1 MNSFH
6 FHQWIFDTSVRCVLS
21 YWTAFIFGKTIASLY
36 FVLCRVRL
44 PLVYIY
50 IYPLE
55 WCLHF
60 CSSSS
65 RSPALMY
72 TNDIIIVFTIF
83 AEQKAK
89 KVHLLFRHMFII
101 TQYVLVKI
109 DYHTNMSI
117 SFVLLPFMFSG
128 GLIWSS
134 SSSSSSSLTEDK
146 TCMYIYIYNEIANIY
161 SNEIMKTKER
171 ERQSIQH
178 ERTSRIRNDDE
189 STSSISEKV
198 RERWRGKGERE
209 HERNIKQIVFLLSFC
224 VCGRRS
230 KEKENT
236 LIVFA
241 LGK

>member
-44 PLVYIY
+44 PLGYIY

-146 TCMYIYIYNEIANIY
+146 TCMYIYIYITKLLTFTQMKSWRRKRENDRAYNTNERLAFVMMMN
-161 SNEIMKTKER
+161 
-171 ERQSIQH
+171 
-178 ERTSRIRNDDE
+178 
-189 STSSISEKV
+189 
-198 RERWRGKGERE
+198 
-209 HERNIKQIVFLLSFC
+209 
-224 VCGRRS
+224 RRR
-230 KEKENT
+230 
-236 LIVFA
+236 L
-241 LGK
+241 